1 MAYTLREP
9 NYDDLPLLLDLIK
22 SSMRSYSD
30 DSGIDSSIL
39 ESMHETVS
47 DLALKL
53 KTHTCLCFFDDNN
66 TPVGTITLRIRD
78 DLDHFVFS
86 DKSKEFLSSY
96 DRAIYITRFA
106 VLDTLRGTGL
116 GKELLDQAFFF
127 AQEKGTKIA
136 ILHTAIK
143 NVNRVEFYKNRGFE
157 LIDSES
163 SRGYERGL
171 FALKIVENNTWLTD

>member
-1 MAYTLREP
+1 MAYTLREAK
-9 NYDDLPLLLDLIK
+9 YDDLALVLDLIK
-22 SSMRSYSD
+22 TSMLSYSK

-39 ESMHETVS
+39 ESMHERVD

-66 TPVGTITLRIRD
+66 MPVGTITLRVRD

-86 DKSKEFLSSY
+86 DKSREFLANY
-96 DRAIYITRFA
+96 DKAIYITRFA
-106 VLDTLRGTGL
+106 VTDALRGTGL
-116 GKELLDQAFFF
+116 GKELLDQAFVF
-127 AQEKGTKIA
+127 AKEKGVELS
-136 ILHTAIK
+136 ILHTAIS

-157 LIDSES
+157 LIDSEH

-171 FALKIVENNTWLTD
+171 FALDIGVNPSWDLD